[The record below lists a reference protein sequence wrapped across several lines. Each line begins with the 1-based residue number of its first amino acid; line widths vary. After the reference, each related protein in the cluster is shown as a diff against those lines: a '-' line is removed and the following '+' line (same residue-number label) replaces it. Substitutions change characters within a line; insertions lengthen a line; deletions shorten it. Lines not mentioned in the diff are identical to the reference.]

1 MSTNWLAAVSFQQG
15 QDILH
20 AINTLSIH
28 RKLRLRGLP
37 DKERDEKAEQAKEYL
52 TDFLKN
58 FGSLVREVQE
68 EKQQPITGV
77 NPRMNR
83 LVQEFIS
90 STRKT
95 KHFRQLSSL
104 SMEQIISLIDSE
116 EEEDQKLSIKCLS
129 ELRSLI
135 EQHMYADANQ
145 ILGKFL

>member
-28 RKLRLRGLP
+28 RKIRLRGIT
-37 DKERDEKAEQAKEYL
+37 DQERDYKANQAKDYL
-52 TDFLKN
+52 TNFLKN
-58 FGSLVREVQE
+58 FGPLVREVQK
-68 EKQQPITGV
+68 EKQHPVTGV

-83 LVQEFIS
+83 LAHEFIS
-90 STRKT
+90 SIRKT

-104 SMEQIISLIDSE
+104 SIEQIISLINSE
-116 EEEDQKLSIKCLS
+116 NEEDQKLSIKCLS

-135 EQHMYADANQ
+135 EQHMYTDANQ
-145 ILGKFL
+145 ILGKF

>member
-28 RKLRLRGLP
+28 RKLRLRGIP
-37 DKERDEKAEQAKEYL
+37 DEERDEKARQAKDYL
-52 TDFLKN
+52 TDFFKN
-58 FGSLVREVQE
+58 FGSLVREVQK
-68 EKQQPITGV
+68 EKQHPVTGV

-83 LVQEFIS
+83 LAHEFIS
-90 STRKT
+90 SSRKT

-104 SMEQIISLIDSE
+104 SIEQITSLIDSE
-116 EEEDQKLSIKCLS
+116 KEEDQELSIKCLS

-135 EQHMYADANQ
+135 EQHMHTDANQ
-145 ILGKFL
+145 ILGKF

>member
-28 RKLRLRGLP
+28 KKLRLRGIP
-37 DKERDEKAEQAKEYL
+37 DNERDEKAKEAKTYL
-52 TDFLKN
+52 TGFLKN
-58 FGSLVREVQE
+58 FGSLVREVKK
-68 EKQQPITGV
+68 EKQQPVTGV

-83 LVQEFIS
+83 LAHEFIS
-90 STRKT
+90 SSRKS

-104 SMEQIISLIDSE
+104 SIQQIIILIASE
-116 EEEDQKLSIKCLS
+116 KEEDQELSIKCLS

-135 EQHMYADANQ
+135 EQHMYTDANQ
-145 ILGKFL
+145 ILGKF

>member
-28 RKLRLRGLP
+28 RKLRLRGIP
-37 DKERDEKAEQAKEYL
+37 DEERNEKAKQAKDYL
-52 TDFLKN
+52 TGFLKN
-58 FGSLVREVQE
+58 FGSLVREVQK
-68 EKQQPITGV
+68 EKQHPVTGV

-83 LVQEFIS
+83 LAHEFIS
-90 STRKT
+90 SSRKT

-104 SMEQIISLIDSE
+104 SIEQIISLIDSE
-116 EEEDQKLSIKCLS
+116 NEEDQKLSIKCLS

-135 EQHMYADANQ
+135 EQHMHTDANQ
-145 ILGKFL
+145 ILGKF